1 MKIIITESQYK
12 RLTDPNYI
20 WVLRRYKKVKD
31 AFNET
36 IKDVIPCNYKSFDEY
51 EIFFYQFFM
60 DELHPEYYLMDNF
73 DYEGIKE
80 VLVDLFYT
88 DITEH
93 YYDEKEKC
101 L

>member
-31 AFNET
+31 AFDET
-36 IKDVIPCNYKSFDEY
+36 VNFMDVCTYDSFEHY
-51 EIFFYQFFM
+51 ERRFMFLMM

-93 YYDEKEKC
+93 YYDAKEKC